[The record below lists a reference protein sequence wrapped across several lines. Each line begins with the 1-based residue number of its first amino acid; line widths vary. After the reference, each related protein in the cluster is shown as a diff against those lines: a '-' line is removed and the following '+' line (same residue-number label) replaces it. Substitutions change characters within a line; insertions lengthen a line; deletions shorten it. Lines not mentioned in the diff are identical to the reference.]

1 MKNAD
6 LLLHF
11 RGVIRESPDRENNR
25 ELFKRFVNSL
35 ATVQQL
41 DGVSYVVL
49 RKKFR
54 GNTEPSFKVPPGKR
68 SEASAGN
75 AAQSPAG
82 RAAKS
87 RQNPPVA
94 GGVPGKGVLPAAGII
109 PNNEVEVHANLPQQQ
124 LRSEVSVRPA
134 GARLQRPASAPSQ
147 PAPAQPERPAVRQ
160 HVRAPGPPPESTP
173 ETRGEEQCMQVP
185 VALRGQIPA
194 GQAGVSPSPQAASRH
209 RHRKSYKSAVSHDD
223 DDDEDTP
230 VGPVSAG
237 RQPLGSVEKALS
249 STSPCIMASP
259 APSSSPSSSSE
270 RTPPEIYIQDVK
282 GEKLPSPGLDWTSES
297 DVGQPFE
304 QAGLGL
310 GPGGAP
316 WELGRRSL
324 PAEAR
329 SSCPHQAEVVPQQN
343 VASTV
348 EQGWLQ
354 AVSGPLEPSLHR
366 SQSQRTWLSSSQ
378 NSIFAPPGDAG
389 ISRGL
394 DRNSSLEE
402 LQNRPGPGAFS
413 TVQPGEH

>member
-68 SEASAGN
+68 SEAFAGN

-223 DDDEDTP
+223 DDDDEDTP

-270 RTPPEIYIQDVK
+270 RKPPEIY
-282 GEKLPSPGLDWTSES
+282 
-297 DVGQPFE
+297 
-304 QAGLGL
+304 
-310 GPGGAP
+310 
-316 WELGRRSL
+316 R
-324 PAEAR
+324 
-329 SSCPHQAEVVPQQN
+329 N

-354 AVSGPLEPSLHR
+354 AASGPLEPSLHR